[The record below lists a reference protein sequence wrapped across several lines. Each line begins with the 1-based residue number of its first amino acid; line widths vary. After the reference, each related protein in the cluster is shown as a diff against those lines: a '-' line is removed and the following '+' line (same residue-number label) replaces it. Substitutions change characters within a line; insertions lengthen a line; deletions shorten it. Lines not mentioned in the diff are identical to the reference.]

1 MEGVDVPMIEAAEV
15 EEDAGNAAY
24 ELVDEA
30 EDDSDY
36 KSDFD
41 SEEEET
47 NDVFDKI
54 SKY

>member
-1 MEGVDVPMIEAAEV
+1 MQRMGSIPLVHTNMSKNFENIVEADDV
-15 EEDAGNAAY
+15 
-24 ELVDEA
+24 
-30 EDDSDY
+30 SDY

-47 NDVFDKI
+47 NEILTKF